1 MRNSVPQITA
11 SVTNTRPTNILVLT
25 QPSSETSVSVS
36 ATVWD
41 SGSWSWS
48 WRSWRSWSWGGGKRG
63 ERIFGDVRR
72 RQHVLCHSV
81 AVAVARLA
89 QPLLLATS
97 L

>member
-25 QPSSETSVSVS
+25 QPSSERDECPSDGVL
-36 ATVWD
+36 VWG
-41 SGSWSWS
+41 SGSW
-48 WRSWRSWSWGGGKRG
+48 SWRSWSWGGGKRY

-72 RQHVLCHSV
+72 RQNVLCHSV
-81 AVAVARLA
+81 AVGVARLA